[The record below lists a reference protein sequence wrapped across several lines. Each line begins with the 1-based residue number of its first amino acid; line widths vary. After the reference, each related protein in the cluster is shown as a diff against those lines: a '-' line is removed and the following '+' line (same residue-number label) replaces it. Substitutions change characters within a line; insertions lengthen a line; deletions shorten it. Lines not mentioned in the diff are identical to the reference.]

1 MDYPRRERLKLH
13 GNMRVLDAREHA
25 DLADQLT
32 PSPAMRSKV
41 ERLFLIDVVDFDWNC
56 PQYITPRYTA
66 EEFERNVAP
75 LKARIADLGR
85 QIMTLTAGA
94 TP

>member
-1 MDYPRRERLKLH
+1 MDCPRCERLKLH
-13 GNMRVLDAREHA
+13 GHMRALDARDLA
-25 DLADQLT
+25 DLADHLT
-32 PSPAMRSKV
+32 PVPEMRSKV
-41 ERLFLIDVVDFDWNC
+41 ERLFLLDVVSFDWNC

-66 EEFERNVAP
+66 EEFQGGVAP
-75 LKARIADLGR
+75 LKARIADLER